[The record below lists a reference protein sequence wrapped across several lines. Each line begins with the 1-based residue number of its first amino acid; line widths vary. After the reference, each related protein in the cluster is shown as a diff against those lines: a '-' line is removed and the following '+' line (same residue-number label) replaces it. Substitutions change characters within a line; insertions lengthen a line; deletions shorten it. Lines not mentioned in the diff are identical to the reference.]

1 MPRRTRLNKDAVLQA
16 AISILN
22 NEGTNSLTLSRLA
35 AELHIQPPSLYNHI
49 DGLAGL
55 QKDLTILNARQLA
68 DALNEAAVGVSGEDL
83 FMAVAQ
89 RFRNYVK
96 QNPGLYLATLQ
107 SSGNQIEPD
116 PELIREEE
124 RALKIGLLVMQSI
137 GLTGEDAIH
146 ALRAFR
152 SVVHGFSTLEIA
164 GGFGLPQDCDI
175 SFRRLIIGL
184 IKGIQFDAG

>member
-1 MPRRTRLNKDAVLQA
+1 MPSRTRLNKDAVLQA

-22 NEGTNSLTLSRLA
+22 AEGATSLTLSRLA

-55 QKDLTILNARQLA
+55 QKDLSILNARQLA
-68 DALNEAAVGVSGEDL
+68 DALNEAAVGISGADL

-107 SSGNQIEPD
+107 SSGKQSEPD
-116 PELIREEE
+116 PELMREEE
-124 RALKIGLLVMQSI
+124 RVLKIGLLVVQSI

-164 GGFGLPQDCDI
+164 GGFGLPQDCDV
-175 SFRRLIIGL
+175 SFRRLITGL
-184 IKGIQFDAG
+184 INGIQLDAG